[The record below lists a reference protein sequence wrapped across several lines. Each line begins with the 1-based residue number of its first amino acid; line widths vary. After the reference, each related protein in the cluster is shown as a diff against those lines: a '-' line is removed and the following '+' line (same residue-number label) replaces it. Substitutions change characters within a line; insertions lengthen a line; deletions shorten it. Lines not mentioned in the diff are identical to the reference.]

1 MKKLFLLTLFTGLLL
16 AGCGNKKQGT
26 QALSEALPIE
36 VATPTVKDIT
46 LTKDYPGYLDADATI
61 ALVGRVN
68 GTLQSTLFNPGER
81 VKKGQLLFIIEPTT
95 YQDAVT
101 QAEAALKTANA
112 SLDYARNNYERMKEA
127 IKSDAVSRI
136 QYLQSE
142 SNVKECEAAV
152 SNAEAALRTAR
163 TNLDYCYVKSPCN
176 GQISLAV
183 YSVGTYIAGSVSP
196 VTLATVY
203 KDDKMYSYFNVADNQ
218 WLAQNLSQELNKP
231 DPNLSYYVTVRL
243 GSDGKQT
250 WKAKVDYLSPNITLS
265 TGTLKL
271 RAELENPDGLLKSGS
286 YISVTLPYG
295 YAKDAI
301 LVNDASIGTDQL
313 GKYLYVVNDSNKV
326 NYRPVEVG
334 QLVDDTLRFIKKG
347 LLPNERYVTK
357 ALLKVRNGMLIRPI
371 EASPQKGSRE
381 PSI

>member
-16 AGCGNKKQGT
+16 TGCGNKKQGT

-183 YSVGTYIAGSVSP
+183 YSVGTYIAGAVSP

-301 LVNDASIGTDQL
+301 LENDASIGTDQL

-334 QLVDDTLRFIKKG
+334 QLVDETLRFIKKG

-357 ALLKVRNGMLIRPI
+357 ALLIVRNGMLIQPI
-371 EASPQKGSRE
+371 EASPQKGSGK

>member
-1 MKKLFLLTLFTGLLL
+1 MKKLFLLTLLTGCLLT
-16 AGCGNKKQGT
+16 GCGNKKQGT

-36 VATPTVKDIT
+36 VARPIVKDVT

-68 GTLQSTLFNPGER
+68 GTLQANLFNPGER

-95 YQDAVT
+95 YEDAVA
-101 QAEAALKTANA
+101 QAEASLKTAEA

-136 QYLQSE
+136 QFLQAE
-142 SNVKECEAAV
+142 SNVKESEAAV
-152 SNAEAALRTAR
+152 SNAQAALRTAR
-163 TNLDYCYVKSPCN
+163 TNLAYCYVKSPSD

-183 YSVGTYIAGSVSP
+183 YSVGTYIAGAVSP

-218 WLAQNLSQELNKP
+218 WLAQNLSEKLLKP
-231 DPNLSYYVTVRL
+231 NPNESYYVTVRL
-243 GSDGKQT
+243 GTDGKQT
-250 WKAKVDYLSPNITLS
+250 WKAKLDYLSPNITLS

-271 RAELENPDGLLKSGS
+271 RAELDNPNGLLKTGS

-295 YAKDAI
+295 EAKNAV
-301 LVNDASIGTDQL
+301 LVDDASIGTDQL
-313 GKYLYVVNDSNKV
+313 GKYLYVVNDSNIV
-326 NYRPVEVG
+326 NYRPIEVG
-334 QLVDDTLRFIKKG
+334 QLIDDTLRLVTKG
-347 LLPNERYVTK
+347 LAPNERYVTE
-357 ALLKVRNGMLIRPI
+357 ALLKVRNGMPIRPI
-371 EASPQKGSRE
+371 IKEDRK
-381 PSI
+381 